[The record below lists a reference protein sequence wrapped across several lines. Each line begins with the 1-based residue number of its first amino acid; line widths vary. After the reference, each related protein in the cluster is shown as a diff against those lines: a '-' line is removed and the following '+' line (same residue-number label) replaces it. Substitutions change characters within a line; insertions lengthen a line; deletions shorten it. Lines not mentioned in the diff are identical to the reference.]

1 MDDLDLS
8 FTVQGCGLLSSKRRK
23 SVCSS
28 SIKRLQVRMII
39 GHVELLFSYKMRHY
53 DYQSLLVLYYR
64 Q

>member
-39 GHVELLFSYKMRHY
+39 GHVELLFSYKMR
-53 DYQSLLVLYYR
+53 QLLS
-64 Q
+64 